1 MTKTKAKAAAQEPE
15 KSSCRFRI
23 GDVVSLKG
31 GSPPMT
37 VGGFDDSSGAFI
49 CTMLYW
55 DAAQGRYAICVAHE
69 DALKICPP
77 SKKRSR

>member
-1 MTKTKAKAAAQEPE
+1 MTKTKE
-15 KSSCRFRI
+15 KPTAPAPKKVACRFSI
-23 GDVVSLKG
+23 GAVVELKS
-31 GSPPMT
+31 GSPAMT

-55 DAAQGRYAICVAHE
+55 DAAQGKYAICVAHE